1 MQLSQQEK
9 DRLRALYQK
18 ATYEVWPFKVAEP
31 LILRPG
37 AHHPEIDAEL
47 EDAKSWMF
55 ITAHNPFGQ
64 PQPQETNIQAQRKLH
79 LELKRANKKYWPGRG
94 YDPQSNVD
102 WEEPSIFVFPVS
114 RSEAL
119 DWASKFDQLAILYG
133 EPGNPQNCSLPNKL
147 NFRHP

>member
-18 ATYEVWPFKVAEP
+18 ATYEVWPSNVPEP

-37 AHHPEIDAEL
+37 AHHPVIDAEL
-47 EDAKSWMF
+47 EGAKSWMF

-64 PQPQETNIQAQRKLH
+64 PQPQETNIQAQRQLH
-79 LELKRANKKYWPGRG
+79 LELIRSNKKYWPGRG
-94 YDPQSNVD
+94 YDPQSGED

-114 RSEAL
+114 RTEAL
-119 DWASKFDQLAILYG
+119 RWAQDFRQLAILFAERG
-133 EPGNPQNCSLPNKL
+133 QAAELLFTQ
-147 NFRHP
+147 